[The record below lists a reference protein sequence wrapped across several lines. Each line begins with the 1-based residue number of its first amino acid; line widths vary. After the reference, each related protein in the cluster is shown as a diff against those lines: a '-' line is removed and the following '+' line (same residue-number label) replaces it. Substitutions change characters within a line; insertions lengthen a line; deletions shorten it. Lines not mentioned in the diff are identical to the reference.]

1 MPHPH
6 DMQPTPTTRRLPER
20 RSRTPFYTVVACSS
34 LVLGLLLGVGGYF
47 GVRALEGDPERP
59 TDSASATAG
68 GTAPSDGGSSNGGSS
83 NGGDGPTETAVAT
96 APETLA
102 ETPVGKDQ
110 AVALGTAVP
119 MRHFSQDIP
128 VEIRI
133 SGVDWDA
140 TQELHDANTF
150 NEAPGEGEKHILVTV
165 EGVNRGA
172 RPLDASSPYW
182 LTVTHVAEDGT
193 EHGGT
198 GLVTPRYDE
207 ITGQTAVEVDGTFI
221 GEYSLTVPEDLSGSG
236 YFVLTTSIDAVEDGV
251 WVAAA

>member
-20 RSRTPFYTVVACSS
+20 RSRTPFYTAVACSS

-47 GVRALEGDPERP
+47 GVRALEGGPDHP
-59 TDSASATAG
+59 TGGATATAG
-68 GTAPSDGGSSNGGSS
+68 AGGRSGGGGAGEPTA
-83 NGGDGPTETAVAT
+83 TAVSS

-119 MRHFSQDIP
+119 MRHLAQDIP
-128 VEIRI
+128 VEVRI

-150 NEAPGEGEKHILVTV
+150 NEAPGEGKKHVLVSV

-172 RPLDASSPYW
+172 RPFDASSPYW

-193 EHGGT
+193 EQGGT
-198 GLVTPRYDE
+198 SLVTPRYDE
-207 ITGQTAVEVDGTFI
+207 ISRQTSVEIDGTFLA
-221 GEYSLTVPEDLSGSG
+221 EYALTVPEDLAPGG
-236 YFVLTTSIDAVEDGV
+236 YFVLTTSIDDVADGV
-251 WVAAA
+251 WVHAA